1 MTFRTL
7 VAIVMASAA
16 VVVAEEQTAPT
27 SVFTEQQAETGKAA
41 YTKNCASCHQPD
53 LSGSNEIPQ
62 LAGESFMGT
71 WGNKTTKDLRDYM
84 SAAMPYG
91 GPSLDPDTYT
101 SITAFI
107 LSSNGAVAGTEKLSA
122 LTAVPIGTVT
132 AKRPVAKR

>member
-41 YTKNCASCHQPD
+41 YTKNCASCHQ
-53 LSGSNEIPQ
+53 PQ